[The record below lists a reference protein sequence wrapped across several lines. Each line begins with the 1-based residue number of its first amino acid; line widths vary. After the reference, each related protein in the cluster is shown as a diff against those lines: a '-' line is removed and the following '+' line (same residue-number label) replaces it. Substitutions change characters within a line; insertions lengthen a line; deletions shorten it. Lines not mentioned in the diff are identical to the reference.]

1 MKNGKKSDCLIPMG
15 TTIVTITVICEPK
28 EVDNVIWVMLGE
40 GWQKDTNMSELTMTG
55 KVKFEMW
62 RKMEV
67 SE

>member
-1 MKNGKKSDCLIPMG
+1 MG

-40 GWQKDTNMSELTMTG
+40 GWQKDTNMYELTMTG

-67 SE
+67 CE

>member
-1 MKNGKKSDCLIPMG
+1 MK
-15 TTIVTITVICEPK
+15 TTWVMITVICESN
-28 EVDNVIWVMLGE
+28 EVDNVILVMLGE
-40 GWQKDTNMSELTMTG
+40 GWQKDTNMHQLTMTG

>member
-1 MKNGKKSDCLIPMG
+1 MAYVCCYKSDKIMR
-15 TTIVTITVICEPK
+15 TTTVTITVICEPNV
-28 EVDNVIWVMLGE
+28 VDNVIWVMLGE
-40 GWQKDTNMSELTMTG
+40 GWQKDTIMHELTMTG

>member
-15 TTIVTITVICEPK
+15 TKIVTITVICEPK

-40 GWQKDTNMSELTMTG
+40 GWQKDTNMRELTMTG